1 MKHRVY
7 EIALNPEY
15 DEYQRVFSSMM
26 YNSFDRKIGSGT
38 TSKAT
43 TNINEVPQELHKPV
57 IKIFKRRKVCARFK
71 GNIWAVDL
79 G

>member
-1 MKHRVY
+1 MVY
-7 EIALNPEY
+7 N
-15 DEYQRVFSSMM
+15 F
-26 YNSFDRKIGSGT
+26 FDRKIGAGT

>member
-1 MKHRVY
+1 MKRRVY

-15 DEYQRVFSSMM
+15 IQYQRVFSNMV
-26 YNSFDRKIGSGT
+26 YNFFDRKIESGA

-57 IKIFKRRKVCARFK
+57 IKIFKRREVYARFK

-79 G
+79 A

>member
-43 TNINEVPQELHKPV
+43 TNINEVPEELKYSKVIPV
-57 IKIFKRRKVCARFK
+57 IKIFKRRKV
-71 GNIWAVDL
+71 L
-79 G
+79 GLKVVFGQ